1 MPRRSKREPVTIF
14 KVPGA
19 AGLRRV
25 AVKAGTAAK
34 SSEKRGQRGRGIG
47 ESWCSETATGP
58 VAKSKGPGYYNQGL
72 GGRTASGDGGMAD
85 CRPTSPRAIP
95 KGRGKF
101 PEPLPLPLKA
111 MPALDTKPLGPV

>member
-58 VAKSKGPGYYNQGL
+58 VTKSKGPGYYNQGL
-72 GGRTASGDGGMAD
+72 GGRTASGDGGM
-85 CRPTSPRAIP
+85 
-95 KGRGKF
+95 GG
-101 PEPLPLPLKA
+101 LPPYFAKSNSQRTRKV
-111 MPALDTKPLGPV
+111 P